1 MNQDHNNDLEITEQT
16 AAPGGVRGKYYA
28 RYQEGANLVLLA
40 PDVAEV
46 FRDSTSVN
54 EAPRQFLAEHGAP
67 PAKTGGQFDVV
78 LHRPLGDVG
87 VQGKRVLK

>member
-1 MNQDHNNDLEITEQT
+1 MNQDNDDDLEIAEQI

-28 RYQEGANLVLLA
+28 RYKESTNVVLLA

-54 EAPRQFLAEHGAP
+54 AALRQFLTEHGAP
-67 PAKTGGQFDVV
+67 PAKTGG
-78 LHRPLGDVG
+78 
-87 VQGKRVLK
+87 